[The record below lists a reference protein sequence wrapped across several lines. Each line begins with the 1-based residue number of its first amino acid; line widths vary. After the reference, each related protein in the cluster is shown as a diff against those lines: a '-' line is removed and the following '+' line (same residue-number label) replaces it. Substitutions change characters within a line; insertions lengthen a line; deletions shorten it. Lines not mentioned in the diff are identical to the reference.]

1 MANSAGIC
9 VSFKSEILTKVH
21 NLNSDS
27 LKAALFLTAASPSIT
42 PSSATTYGAISSQ
55 ELSSSGYTAG
65 GVAVSNGTVATSGT
79 VAYWTPTANWSWT
92 AITASTPGIDCAV
105 IYNTT
110 ASNKCV
116 AVFTFGAQTITAG
129 NFTLTMPTND
139 STNALVR
146 LN

>member
-9 VSFKSEILTKVH
+9 VSFKKEILTKVH
-21 NLNSDS
+21 NIDSDS
-27 LKAALFLTAASPSIT
+27 LKVALFTYNASTAVT
-42 PSSATTYGAISSQ
+42 PSSFTTYAAVSAS
-55 ELSSSGYTAG
+55 EVSSSGYTAG
-65 GVAVSNGTVATSGT
+65 GLAVTNGTTATSGT

-92 AITASTPGIDCAV
+92 SVTIDCDCAG

-110 ASNKCV
+110 ASNKGV
-116 AVFTFGAQTITAG
+116 AVFTFGRQQITAG

-139 STNALVR
+139 STNALIR